1 MAGLFFC
8 LAPTR
13 CRAFILPCHNTSP
26 YKRLQRVFVPS
37 VQLYRPRRKTAHR
50 ALQVRFRPF
59 AVFCRCCV
67 SVYPAILHH
76 LHHAGAHHS
85 AVTPP
90 VHTRYQTQRRT
101 PYRSA
106 QPPYYNKVYKG
117 AGCAPVM
124 DARRCSTSQTMPAR
138 RRLDASHARRL
149 AIWHR
154 SAVQGGQPDTL
165 HPAGQSSS
173 RDAAGG
179 AELLAATAVSL
190 FGLSPDS

>member
-1 MAGLFFC
+1 M
-8 LAPTR
+8 
-13 CRAFILPCHNTSP
+13 PCHNTSP

-117 AGCAPVM
+117 APLLWIY
-124 DARRCSTSQTMPAR
+124 ARQCSRSQTMQAR
-138 RRLDASHARRL
+138 RSQRLHLYRV
-149 AIWHR
+149 I
-154 SAVQGGQPDTL
+154 
-165 HPAGQSSS
+165 PAGQSSNRS
-173 RDAAGG
+173 AAGG
-179 AELLAATAVSL
+179 AEPLTATAVSL